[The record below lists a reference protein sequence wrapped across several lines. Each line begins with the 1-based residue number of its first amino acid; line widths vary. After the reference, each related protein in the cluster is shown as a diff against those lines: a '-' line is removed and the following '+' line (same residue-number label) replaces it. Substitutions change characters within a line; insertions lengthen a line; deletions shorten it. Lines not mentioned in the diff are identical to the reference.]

1 MTGEL
6 RRRRTDGARIL
17 LVEDN
22 EDFALLMDLAL
33 REAGYVVDR
42 ASCAEDAL
50 RMMQTQRYRLLLSD
64 YSLPGYSGLWLLTQ
78 SLQRN
83 LIIPGNAV
91 IVTGDPD
98 APGLDGRV
106 RVIPKTVKFD
116 QFLSKIRTLLE
127 RSSTDDVS
135 DVAA

>member
-22 EDFALLMDLAL
+22 EDFGLLMDLAL

-50 RMMQTQRYRLLLSD
+50 RMVQTQRYHLLLSD
-64 YSLPGYSGLWLLTQ
+64 YSLPGYSGLWLLAQ
-78 SLQRN
+78 VLERK
-83 LIIPGNAV
+83 LMMPGTAL
-91 IVTGDPD
+91 IVTGDPE

-106 RVIPKTVKFD
+106 RVIPKTVNFD